1 MTCAPRPREDLT
13 TVIRQATAQWAR
25 RHNAEAPL
33 PDFAAYLADNVQ
45 HRVIDPLFADSRAYL
60 AALEVDNAVLADETA
75 RLGEALK
82 AQTLAAET
90 AVAELAQ
97 YRSTTPELDE
107 RTPA

>member
-1 MTCAPRPREDLT
+1 MSGAPRTAEDLT

-45 HRVIDPLFADSRAYL
+45 HRVIAPTFADCRTYIAE
-60 AALEVDNAVLADETA
+60 LEADNAVLADETA

-82 AQTLAAET
+82 AQTLAAEGAIT
-90 AVAELAQ
+90 ELEQ
-97 YRSTTPELDE
+97 SRQTPELDE
-107 RTPA
+107 RKRA